1 MPANPFRALYESM
14 LRPRIGL
21 VIIASL
27 LSLVLIGESQAF
39 GQGAARSSNATQ
51 RPLGLGVALVNPT
64 GLALKYRLS
73 RSRSIEAATGWSR
86 NWVHLHVHYLA
97 DEITLTQNS
106 DFDLD
111 FNYGAGIHLESGHRN
126 PELGVRFPAGLVA
139 NLSKVPIDIFA
150 QIALVVGLVSESS
163 IGLDLTLGGRYFF

>member
-1 MPANPFRALYESM
+1 MPANRFGIFFGKM
-14 LRPRIGL
+14 LSPRTGL
-21 VIIASL
+21 AILATL
-27 LSLVLIGESQAF
+27 LSLVTIAETQAF
-39 GQGAARSSNATQ
+39 GQRSDRSSGPTQ
-51 RPLGLGVALVNPT
+51 RTLGLGVALINPT

-73 RSRSIEAATGWSR
+73 RTRSIEAATGWSR

-111 FNYGAGIHLESGHRN
+111 FNYGAGLHLESGRRN
-126 PELGVRFPAGLVA
+126 AEVGVRFPAGLVA

>member
-1 MPANPFRALYESM
+1 MPANPFGTFFGRL
-14 LRPRIGL
+14 LRTRIGV
-21 VIIASL
+21 VILATHLI
-27 LSLVLIGESQAF
+27 LVLTAATEAF
-39 GQGAARSSNATQ
+39 GQRSDRSSSPTQ
-51 RPLGLGVALVNPT
+51 RTLGLGVALINPT

-73 RSRSIEAATGWSR
+73 RTQSIEAATGWSR

-111 FNYGAGIHLESGHRN
+111 FNYGAGLHLESGSRN
-126 PELGVRFPAGLVA
+126 PEVGVRFPAGLVA